1 MTIVIA
7 DASPLIGLAR
17 IGGLAWLPKLFGPVI
32 ITPTVLQE
40 VLPNHGI
47 PDEIA
52 IQAALDA
59 GWLTP
64 WKRKIKPPSISLGD
78 LDEGESEC
86 IALALQLNAE
96 DTLLLIDERAGRAV
110 ATELGIPIAG
120 TAAVIGLAKKK
131 RLIKAAKPYFAKLHG
146 SDFRLGA
153 AVIQTVLQR
162 VGEA

>member
-1 MTIVIA
+1 MSLIIA

-17 IGGLAWLPKLFGPVI
+17 IGGLAWCPKLFGQVI
-32 ITPTVLQE
+32 VTPTVLKE
-40 VLPNHGI
+40 VLPGRGI
-47 PDEIA
+47 SDETA

-64 WKRKIKPPSISLGD
+64 WKRKIKPPSFSLGD

-86 IALALQLNAE
+86 IALALQLNHA

-110 ATELGIPIAG
+110 ATELGIRITG
-120 TAAVIGLAKKK
+120 TAAVISLAKKQ

-146 SDFRLGA
+146 SDFRLSA
-153 AVIQTVLQR
+153 AVIQTVLKQ